1 MYYIV
6 PRHKKTVIERA
17 SELINIALSAHS
29 VSKFKNYNVVLF
41 RILGAKIGL
50 LYPSSSSSSSSN
62 CCPYIHVC
70 ESH

>member
-6 PRHKKTVIERA
+6 SRHKKTAIERA
-17 SELINIALSAHS
+17 SELINVALSAHS
-29 VSKFKNYNVVLF
+29 VSKFKNDNVVLF

-50 LYPSSSSSSSSN
+50 LYPSGSSSN
-62 CCPYIHVC
+62 CFHYIHVC